1 MLSFLPAPL
10 RGVLTLGLYIL
21 DTLAITPALLLTG
34 LMKAAI
40 PWGPWHRFWGRG
52 VVAVSV
58 TWAVI
63 LNAILGLTN
72 KIEWD
77 VSLPQDLRLD
87 QSYLVLSNHQS
98 WSDILVLEKVL
109 VGRIPFLRYFLKI
122 QLVWVPILNFAW
134 WALDFPFMRRYS
146 RETLAKKPHLA
157 GKDIE
162 ITRRS
167 CRKFQKIP
175 VSIMNFVEG
184 TRFTPAKHQKQGS
197 PYAHLLLPRAGG
209 VALAL
214 SAMGPQ
220 LAGILDVTIVY
231 QGGAEQFWGFIC
243 GRVKKVT
250 VQIKTLPITPE
261 LIGDYFN
268 DPEFKQDF
276 QAWLNGLWADKDRRL
291 AALSG

>member
-10 RGVLTLGLYIL
+10 RGALTLALYAAN
-21 DTLAITPALLLTG
+21 TLAVTPPLLLTG
-34 LMKAAI
+34 LMKAII
-40 PWGPWHRFWGRG
+40 PWGPWRRFWGRAVAG
-52 VVAVSV
+52 VCV

-63 LNAILGLTN
+63 LNATLGLTN

-77 VSLPQDLRLD
+77 VQMPQDLRRD

-98 WSDILVLEKVL
+98 WADILVLEKML
-109 VGRIPFLRYFLKI
+109 VGRTPFLRYFLKI
-122 QLVWVPILNFAW
+122 QLAWVPILNFAW

-146 RETLAKKPHLA
+146 KDLVARKPHLA
-157 GKDIE
+157 GRDIE
-162 ITRRS
+162 ITRRA
-167 CRKFQKIP
+167 CRKFRKIP
-175 VSIMNFVEG
+175 VAIMNFVEG

-214 SAMGPQ
+214 SAMGRQ

-231 QGGAEQFWGFIC
+231 QGGARTFWEFLC
-243 GRVKKVT
+243 GRVKKLT
-250 VQIKTLPITPE
+250 VEIRTLPITPE

-276 QAWLNGLWADKDRRL
+276 QAWLNGLWSDKDRRL

>member
-10 RGVLTLGLYIL
+10 RGALTLALYAAN
-21 DTLAITPALLLTG
+21 TLAVTPPLLLTG
-34 LMKAAI
+34 LMKAII
-40 PWGPWHRFWGRG
+40 PWGPWRRFWGRAVAG
-52 VVAVSV
+52 VCV

-63 LNAILGLTN
+63 LNATLGLTN

-77 VSLPQDLRLD
+77 VQMPQDLRRD

-98 WSDILVLEKVL
+98 WADILVLEKML

-122 QLVWVPILNFAW
+122 QLAWVPILNFAW

-146 RETLAKKPHLA
+146 KDLVARKPHLA
-157 GKDIE
+157 GRDIE
-162 ITRRS
+162 ITRRA
-167 CRKFQKIP
+167 CRKFRKIP
-175 VSIMNFVEG
+175 VAIMNFVEG

-214 SAMGPQ
+214 SAMGRQ

-231 QGGAEQFWGFIC
+231 QGGARTFWEFLC
-243 GRVKKVT
+243 GRVKKLT
-250 VQIKTLPITPE
+250 VEIRTLPITPE

-276 QAWLNGLWADKDRRL
+276 QAWLNGLWSDKDRRL